1 MHTTANTPAVTAA
14 ATVAH
19 GYTVNAIKTFNGMEG
34 SGFNANLLRDGKKV
48 AEVIDDASG
57 GPLMI
62 HWADDK
68 SKPVKCECRDYKDEM
83 VERYM
88 TPEEAKLNAYIL
100 SLPAAPAGFVGADGK
115 EVVMF
120 PNDEMFI
127 GDLVNDVLTRRSVE
141 RRLKGL
147 LKNKIVYIDGG
158 SLYTSKALT
167 PAQMAPALVT
177 FKTKKPDYIY
187 LNDKPN
193 DEALTL
199 ALPLLTS

>member
-1 MHTTANTPAVTAA
+1 MHTTANTPA
-14 ATVAH
+14 ATPAITTAH
-19 GYTVNAIKTFNGMEG
+19 GYTVSGIKTFTGMEG

-62 HWADDK
+62 HWADEK
-68 SKPVKCECRDYKDEM
+68 ATPVKCECRDYKDEM
-83 VERYM
+83 VTRHM

-141 RRLKGL
+141 RRLKSL
-147 LKNKIVYIDGG
+147 MKNKIVYIDGG
-158 SLYTSKALT
+158 ALYTSKALT
-167 PAQMAPALVT
+167 PAQMAPALVQ
-177 FKTKKPDYIY
+177 FKAKKPEFNY
-187 LNDKPN
+187 LNDKPIE
-193 DEALTL
+193 EALAL
-199 ALPLLTS
+199 ALPLLS